1 MDKGSRK
8 AGYAVVTLEEIVE
21 AKALLPGT
29 SAQKAELTALVRVL
43 QLLREKRVNVYTD
56 SGTLS

>member
-1 MDKGSRK
+1 M
-8 AGYAVVTLEEIVE
+8 TLEVVE
-21 AKALLPGT
+21 AKALPPGT

>member
-8 AGYAVVTLEEIVE
+8 AGYAVVTLEGAME
-21 AKALLPGT
+21 AKALPPGT